1 MSNISRDPNLRPAPL
16 DEQSKREQAYYQLR
30 RLLVFQQIPEG
41 TRLRESEW
49 TERFKVNRS
58 ALREALARLEGE
70 GLVEMGPKTGYF
82 VPRLSPEDVE
92 NILAVRVML
101 EGGAIDVICQR
112 GLNSARHLKDMQ
124 QACDH
129 LEMLVREEYVLGV
142 VEADWRFHES
152 LILATEN
159 PRLAIA
165 YRHAPLLMIHP
176 DVLAGKEW
184 EATTR
189 RTLEEHRAILAHILE
204 GDAAGAKALLRRH
217 VGEHSLAVRRK
228 PAQAQAV

>member
-1 MSNISRDPNLRPAPL
+1 MNPNGANLRPAPL
-16 DEQSKREQAYYQLR
+16 DERSKREQAYHQLR

-41 TRLRESEW
+41 SRLRESEW
-49 TERFKVNRS
+49 TARFKVNRS

-82 VPRLSPEDVE
+82 VPRLTPEDVQ

-101 EGGAIDVICQR
+101 EGGAIDVVCQR
-112 GLNSARHLKDMQ
+112 GLNTPRHLKDMQ

-152 LILATEN
+152 LILATQN

-176 DVLAGKEW
+176 DVLAGPQW

-189 RTLEEHRAILAHILE
+189 RTLEEHRSILARILE
-204 GDAAGAKALLRRH
+204 GDAAKAKGLLHRH
-217 VGEHSLAVRRK
+217 VVEHSLAVRCK
-228 PAQAQAV
+228 PAHAQAV